1 MPDALKEY
9 KAKRNFSITSEPA
22 EGGEASKG
30 ALTFVIQKHW
40 ATRLHYD
47 FRLELDG
54 TMKSWA
60 VPKGPSYDSHD
71 KRMAVHVEDH
81 PISYSDFEGTIPPKQ
96 YGAGEVIV
104 WDKGTWEPIGD
115 PRKGYAKGEIKF
127 EIHGHKMHGR
137 WVLVR
142 LRGHEDDKQ
151 EPWLL
156 VKENDEYMRP
166 ASEFS
171 VVDEMPDSVKDLPM
185 PGAPQDRAAAREKV
199 AALKAEA
206 KKPAA
211 KSAAKAATA
220 KTTAAKAAVA
230 KPAAKTAKRGAMP
243 EGAVKAELPETMN
256 AELATLVDGPPER
269 PEEWIYEIKFDG
281 YRILARV
288 DQKGKDIRLI
298 TRNGNDWT
306 DKLRPLHD
314 EIKRMKLPDG
324 WYDGEIVVHDENGKP
339 NFNLLQLAFD
349 GSNRA
354 QIVYFI
360 FDAPYMK
367 GWDLRD
373 VRLDQ
378 RRPLL
383 QEALEARPSDTVRFS
398 AEFGTDPSQLV
409 VAACQIGLEGVIGKR
424 RDSRYVNR
432 RSPEWIKL
440 KCGMRQEFVIGGWTD
455 PHGARTGIGSLL
467 LGYYDEKGVLR
478 YAGNCGSGFN
488 GASLRH
494 MRETLEAIASDEN
507 PFPPRA
513 VPGRGN
519 HWVKPELVAEVS
531 FSEWTATNSI
541 RHPVFQGL
549 RKDKLATAVVREQA
563 KHVQEKT
570 DMQAEEQ
577 ADARPATKAG
587 RAGQAAKAA
596 KAAKESKATKT
607 SKAAKAA
614 EAGPDLSG
622 VPAKFKVTHGERVMD
637 KESGVTKL
645 ELVEYYALVGELM
658 MEHLKGRPVSLVR
671 APEGVGGELFFQKHV
686 VDPRKMPGVGQLDQ
700 KLDPDHPR
708 MTRIDSVEGILS
720 CAQWNVVEIHS
731 QNAVEKRYETP
742 DRFVFDLDPGEG
754 ISFAMVQEAAQV
766 VRAFLEEL
774 GLTPFLKTSGG
785 KGLHVVVPLKPK
797 LDWDTVKDFSHA
809 IVTHLAKTLPDRFSD
824 KSGAKNRVGRIFI
837 DYLRNGRGATTVAAW
852 SARTRPGLGI
862 SVPVRWEEL
871 MDLRSGAHWTVRTVG
886 ERLAIGNTPWEDYED
901 SAATLTK
908 AMKVLGFKP
917 AK

>member
-22 EGGEASKG
+22 EGGDASTG

-104 WDKGTWEPIGD
+104 WDKGTWEPVGD

-127 EIHGHKMHGR
+127 EMHGHKMHGR

-142 LRGHEDDKQ
+142 LRGHEEDKQ

-156 VKENDEYMRP
+156 IKENDEYMRP

-185 PGAPQDRAAAREKV
+185 PGAPEDRGAARAKL
-199 AALKAEA
+199 AALKAEERPS
-206 KKPAA
+206 KKPA
-211 KSAAKAATA
+211 
-220 KTTAAKAAVA
+220 KTTR
-230 KPAAKTAKRGAMP
+230 RGAMP
-243 EGAVKAELPETMN
+243 EGAVKAELPETLN

-269 PEEWIYEIKFDG
+269 PEEWIFEIKFDG
-281 YRILARV
+281 YRMLTRV
-288 DQKGKDIRLI
+288 ADKGKDIRLV
-298 TRNGNDWT
+298 TRNGKDWT
-306 DKLRPLHD
+306 DKLRPLRD

-360 FDAPYMK
+360 FDIPYFK
-367 GWDLRD
+367 GYDLRE

-383 QEALEARPSDTVRFS
+383 QDVLAEKASDSVRFS
-398 AEFGTDPSQLV
+398 SEFGTDPSQLV

-440 KCGMRQEFVIGGWTD
+440 KCGMRQEFVIGGYTD
-455 PHGARTGIGSLL
+455 PQGARTGIGSLL

-494 MRETLEAIASDEN
+494 MRETLETIASDEN

-519 HWVKPELVAEVS
+519 HWVKPTLVAEVS

-549 RKDKLATAVVREQA
+549 RKDKPARSVVREQA
-563 KHVQEKT
+563 RHVQETAK
-570 DMQAEEQ
+570 
-577 ADARPATKAG
+577 PAPRTRAAVKA
-587 RAGQAAKAA
+587 APKAKAEA
-596 KAAKESKATKT
+596 RADKAEPADS
-607 SKAAKAA
+607 S
-614 EAGPDLSG
+614 L
-622 VPAKFKVTHGERVMD
+622 PAKFKVTHGERVMD
-637 KESGVTKL
+637 QESGVTKL

-658 MEHLKGRPVSLVR
+658 MPHLKGRPVSLVR

-700 KLDPDHPR
+700 SLDPDHPR
-708 MTRIDSVEGILS
+708 MTRIDTVEGILS

-731 QNAVEKRYETP
+731 QNAVEKRYDTP

-754 ISFAMVQEAAQV
+754 ISFAQVQEAAQL
-766 VRAFLEEL
+766 VRAFLQEL
-774 GLTPFLKTSGG
+774 GLNPFLKTSGG
-785 KGLHVVVPLKPK
+785 KGLHVVVPLKPR

-809 IVTHLAKTLPDRFSD
+809 IVTHLAKTIPDRFSD

-837 DYLRNGRGATTVAAW
+837 DYLRNGRGATTVSAW
-852 SARTRPGLGI
+852 SARVRPGLGI
-862 SVPVRWEEL
+862 SVPVRWDEL
-871 MDLRSGAHWTVRTVG
+871 MDLRSGAHWTVKTVG
-886 ERLAIGNTPWEDYED
+886 ERLAIGNSPWEDYEE
-901 SAATLTK
+901 SATTLTK
-908 AMKVLGFKP
+908 AMKALGFKP
-917 AK
+917 K